1 MADLMGVSSA
11 GSPPSKTRRDTLS
24 RQVKSCLRTLINP
37 RSFPLSVAG
46 IDRYPR
52 KITKAMDKKKVE
64 KRSLIK
70 PFVKHVNLTHLMP
83 TRYQCDF
90 DLKKVRQR
98 SDDPPPLLP
107 NH

>member
-1 MADLMGVSSA
+1 
-11 GSPPSKTRRDTLS
+11 
-24 RQVKSCLRTLINP
+24 
-37 RSFPLSVAG
+37 
-46 IDRYPR
+46 
-52 KITKAMDKKKVE
+52 MDKKKVE